1 MSVQTGHVVNLASDR
16 VTQQS
21 GDGQNFSDQIQYPQ
35 YLTVYSYQVSTKSY
49 WPARSRLLTPCPVA
63 LVVAGAQCFPV
74 SILKTLVLS
83 AIRLLLDP
91 VK

>member
-35 YLTVYSYQVSTKSY
+35 YLTGKEQCSTIQPTYKITKHITSIM
-49 WPARSRLLTPCPVA
+49 CGKE
-63 LVVAGAQCFPV
+63 VVDRESQLC
-74 SILKTLVLS
+74 
-83 AIRLLLDP
+83 
-91 VK
+91 